1 MSKLRCHIS
10 ISLDGFVAGP
20 NQSEENPL
28 GEGGERL
35 HDWVV
40 PLAAWRQSH
49 GEQGGEVN
57 ESARIVEESRENI
70 GAGVM
75 GRNMFGPVHGGAWGD
90 EQWTGWWGDDPPYHY
105 PVFILTHH
113 PRDPVEMEGGTT
125 FHFVTDGIE
134 SALEQARQAAAGE
147 DVMLWGGAD
156 VARQYLAAG
165 LLDELELH
173 IVPVVLG
180 DGARLFDNLG
190 DAEVKL
196 EPIRTEPAIT
206 IPSSSRAACVAPN
219 CLARSPIASRTSAS
233 IPSSAIA
240 SGPASLGTRSH
251 HSSSDL
257 ACIGVDIAVT
267 VTSWRPPSRRTEV
280 STPASSSENG
290 PRTLGGGNGTPN

>member
-20 NQSEENPL
+20 TQSEETPL

-75 GRNMFGPVHGGAWGD
+75 GRNMFGPIGGGAWGD
-90 EQWTGWWGDDPPYHY
+90 EHWTGWWGDDPPYHY

-113 PRDPVEMEGGTT
+113 PRDPVEMQGGTT

-134 SALEQARQAAAGE
+134 SALDQAREAAGGK
-147 DVMLWGGAD
+147 DVSLGGGAS
-156 VARQYLAAG
+156 VARQYLGAG
-165 LLDELELH
+165 LIDELD
-173 IVPVVLG
+173 ISVVPRLLG
-180 DGARLFDNLG
+180 DGERLFDNVG
-190 DAEVKL
+190 AGPKL
-196 EPIRTEPAIT
+196 EQV
-206 IPSSSRAACVAPN
+206 RAVEAP
-219 CLARSPIASRTSAS
+219 
-233 IPSSAIA
+233 
-240 SGPASLGTRSH
+240 
-251 HSSSDL
+251 
-257 ACIGVDIAVT
+257 GVTHLKYRMVK
-267 VTSWRPPSRRTEV
+267 S
-280 STPASSSENG
+280 
-290 PRTLGGGNGTPN
+290 